1 MFSSLIKNLS
11 ILKKFL
17 FINLLIFIFIGTFTI
32 IYLNYVQPNLI
43 KKKTSLQIEVINN
56 TISNLN
62 RLDIAFKKDEVK
74 KFLLSTRFL
83 FQNLDRVIFFNESFE
98 ILADTDTLD
107 LDPRSFSSR
116 IEIVEFDL
124 QNNEDKEKSSD
135 ELIDSKKKSQFKDT
149 LQEYSISD
157 DYGKPV
163 TFTIETY
170 NKFKLS
176 TIKNVLLND
185 QNVGYILISQ
195 NANDVKTAINERKT
209 FVIRTAILIAI
220 VIFIFSL
227 VLNRYFLKPIKNL
240 VNYTENIK
248 DKSKKKIDIKTAI
261 NERKTFVIRTAILIA
276 VVIFIFSL
284 VLNRYFLKPIKNL
297 VNYTENIKEKS
308 KKKIDIKSLIERN
321 DELGTLS
328 LSLDEMTNELQKR
341 VNTAENFSTDLV
353 HEIRN
358 PLASLKSASE
368 ILEVTNDNIEKE
380 KLTKILTHDVE
391 RIERLIT
398 DYSQM
403 LKDEVAITKES
414 MKILDLKKI
423 ADSVVDDF
431 NAIYNTKRGI
441 NIDLQFKNSGEKFN
455 IKGIE
460 NRIEQVLAN
469 LLENSIS
476 FSKDNQ
482 KIIVKLSQK
491 KDGKISLSVIDE
503 GIGFKEKNT
512 DKIFRRFYS
521 NRPDKFGEHSGLGL
535 NIVKNLVDLHGGQV
549 IASNN
554 VSKKGAKV
562 EIIFPKFN

>member
-17 FINLLIFIFIGTFTI
+17 FINLLIFIFIGTLTI

-56 TISNLN
+56 TINNLN
-62 RLDIAFKKDEVK
+62 RLNIEFEKNEVK

-83 FQNLDRVIFFNESFE
+83 FQNLDRVIFFNQSFE

-124 QNNEDKEKSSD
+124 QNNQDKEKSKD
-135 ELIDSKKKSQFKDT
+135 ELINSEKKSEFEET

-163 TFTIETY
+163 TFTNETY

-176 TIKNVLLND
+176 TIKNVLID
-185 QNVGYILISQ
+185 DENVGYILISQ
-195 NANDVKTAINERKT
+195 NANDV
-209 FVIRTAILIAI
+209 
-220 VIFIFSL
+220 
-227 VLNRYFLKPIKNL
+227 
-240 VNYTENIK
+240 
-248 DKSKKKIDIKTAI
+248 KTAI

-308 KKKIDIKSLIERN
+308 KKKIDIKSLIKRN

-368 ILEVTNDNIEKE
+368 LLEVTNSNPEKE

-403 LKDEVAITKES
+403 LKDEVAITRES

-482 KIIVKLSQK
+482 NIVVKLSQK

-512 DKIFRRFYS
+512 DKIFKRFYS

-554 VSKKGAKV
+554 VDKKGAKV
-562 EIIFPKFN
+562 EIIFPKLN